1 MRVVLIGAGGH
12 ARVVLDAARAAGF
25 DVVAAV
31 DQRAELHGT
40 RIDGVLVVGDET
52 RLDRM
57 EAERVEGLILGV
69 GSIDVTSSRSTLF
82 SRMAARG
89 LALPAVRHPGATI
102 SASAMVGDASVVF
115 AGAVLNP
122 HAHIGRNVIV
132 NTAAVVEH
140 DCVVADHA
148 HLSPGALLAGGVS
161 VGTGSHIG
169 IGAVVIQGV
178 RIGAGV
184 MVGAGTVVLHD
195 LPDGARV
202 AGVPARPID

>member
-31 DQRAELHGT
+31 DERADLHGS
-40 RIDGVLVVGDET
+40 RIDDILVVGGESALG
-52 RLDRM
+52 RLA
-57 EAERVEGLILGV
+57 AEGAEGLILGV
-69 GSIDVTSSRSTLF
+69 GSIEAPSQRAALF
-82 SRMAARG
+82 ERLADRG
-89 LALPAVRHPGATI
+89 LALPPVWHPRAMI

-122 HAHIGRNVIV
+122 HARVGRNVIV

-140 DCVVADHA
+140 DCVVGDHV
-148 HLSPGALLAGGVS
+148 HISPGALLAGGVW
-161 VGTGSHIG
+161 VGAGTHIG
-169 IGAVVIQGV
+169 IGAVVIQGI

-184 MVGAGTVVLHD
+184 MVGAGAVVLRD
-195 LPDGARV
+195 VPDGARV
-202 AGVPARPID
+202 AGVPARPIP